1 MTTLIITQSG
11 PNTTIDKLV
20 SPESEDIPD
29 DKHIWI
35 HLSGQIDWANEGCG
49 FIYRNFRGAK
59 KTLGEA
65 LDHLYGVLNFFG
77 GEWKLEKS
85 EPNYISY
92 TRGNG
97 RESIVRY
104 DLEWQSVFDM
114 NH

>member
-1 MTTLIITQSG
+1 MTNLIITQSG

-20 SPESEDIPD
+20 SPESEDIPN

-35 HLSGQIDWANEGCG
+35 HLSGQIDWATEGCG

-59 KTLGEA
+59 KTFEEA
-65 LDHLYGVLNFFG
+65 LDSLYSVLNFFG

-85 EPNYISY
+85 EPNHVSY
-92 TRGNG
+92 TRRNR
-97 RESIVRY
+97 REFIIRY
-104 DLEWQSVFDM
+104 DLEGPSVFDM

>member
-1 MTTLIITQSG
+1 MSTLIITQSAQ
-11 PNTTIDKLV
+11 NTTIDKLV
-20 SPESEDIPD
+20 SSKYEDVAD
-29 DKHIWI
+29 DKYAWV
-35 HLSGQIDWANEGCG
+35 HLSEQIDWENKGCG

-65 LDHLYGVLNFFG
+65 LDHLYNVMNFLG
-77 GEWKLEKS
+77 GEWKLEKY

-97 RESIVRY
+97 REYILRYNLDGPSI
-104 DLEWQSVFDM
+104 FDM